1 MKRASA
7 HTVVIGYFI
16 AFAIA
21 VVMVYPFVWMV
32 SSSLKPTKEIF
43 ESTLSLIPASPT
55 FKAYAQLQ
63 TLGGVPLLR
72 YVVNSLAIVGVSSV
86 LTVAITSL
94 GAYAVHRR
102 PTLPGFGLLDKFFL
116 VSIMYPYILL
126 MMPAYVLMF
135 RLGLLGTY
143 TGIILFLTLGPIQY
157 YLFRE
162 FFSKVPL
169 EVIESAEMDGASELQ
184 VFGNIVFPMAKP
196 VFLTAILLSF
206 ILNWD
211 RWFPVLVISISMKT
225 YTLTVALFNLD
236 TQLQVDFP
244 AIMALSTIV
253 SVPII
258 IIFILTQK
266 RVMEGFAVGSVKG

>member
-1 MKRASA
+1 MKQPNPSTRIA
-7 HTVVIGYFI
+7 GYLVALFI
-16 AFAIA
+16 ALL
-21 VVMVYPFVWMV
+21 MVYPFVWMI

-43 ESTLSLIPASPT
+43 ESTLNLIPEQPT
-55 FKAYAQLQ
+55 VKAYESLRVLA
-63 TLGGVPLLR
+63 GIAMER
-72 YVVNSLAIVGVSSV
+72 YVFNSLYIVGVSTVLSV
-86 LTVAITSL
+86 LVSSL
-94 GAYAVHRR
+94 GAYAVHRK
-102 PTLPGFGLLDKFFL
+102 PGLPGFGLLDKFFL

-126 MMPAYVLMF
+126 LMPVYVLMF

-162 FFSKVPL
+162 FFSKVPDS
-169 EVIESAEMDGASELQ
+169 VIESAQMDGATEWQ
-184 VFGNIVFPMAKP
+184 VFGRIVFPMARP
-196 VFLTAILLSF
+196 VFLTGFLLTF

-211 RWFPVLVISISMKT
+211 KWFPVLVISTSMKT

-253 SVPII
+253 SAPII
-258 IIFILTQK
+258 AVFIATQR